1 MTEGPKST
9 TGDSMPDTSGFAPL
23 RQTTFA
29 VLWVA
34 TVLGNTGSFM
44 RDASVG
50 QQYRKTVLELFRNSP
65 RNRRADR
72 DMGFIVEVDDVP
84 FNARRYLDVAD
95 EA

>member
-1 MTEGPKST
+1 ML
-9 TGDSMPDTSGFAPL
+9 DTSGFAPL

-29 VLWVA
+29 VLWVQRYWA
-34 TVLGNTGSFM
+34 TPA
-44 RDASVG
+44 ASCALQAFG
-50 QQYRKTVLELFRNSP
+50 HQYRKTALELFRNSP